1 VSLSDSAELTGLSG
15 LADLSAPAHL
25 SVQMKHRLGALR
37 LDLAFELT
45 RPWTV
50 LFGPS
55 GSGKSTVLRAI
66 AGLVRPD
73 EARIVA
79 RVRGA
84 ENVLTDTL
92 RGVFV
97 AAHLRPVR
105 WSAQGSMLLPHL
117 TVRENVEYGV
127 AGAGAGREIV
137 DEVMERLRL
146 NELGKKMAWE
156 VSGGERNRVTLGRTI
171 ASTMMGE
178 YLLLDEPFVGLDLR
192 LRDELLVETRS
203 WLEET
208 KTPVLSVT
216 HDVGEAF
223 QLGAEVI
230 RISDGKVVRQG
241 SAEVVL
247 AEERERLLGQLSL
260 GDKLRPF

>member
-1 VSLSDSAELTGLSG
+1 VSLSDSAELTGVSG
-15 LADLSAPAHL
+15 LAGLKAPVHL

-37 LDLAFELT
+37 FDLAFELT

-66 AGLVRPD
+66 AGLVRPED
-73 EARIVA
+73 ARIVA
-79 RVRGA
+79 RVRGT
-84 ENVLTDTL
+84 EKVLTDTL

-105 WSAQGSMLLPHL
+105 WSAQGSMLFPHL
-117 TVRENVEYGV
+117 TVRENVKYGV
-127 AGAGAGREIV
+127 AGAGAEREIV

-156 VSGGERNRVTLGRTI
+156 VSGGERNRVTLGRAI
-171 ASTMMGE
+171 ASTMAGE
-178 YLLLDEPFVGLDLR
+178 YLVLLDEPFVGLDLR
-192 LRDELLVETRS
+192 LRDELLGETRG
-203 WLEET
+203 WLEGK

-241 SAEVVL
+241 SAAEVL
-247 AEERERLLGQLSL
+247 AEERERLLGQLS
-260 GDKLRPF
+260 RERQA

>member
-15 LADLSAPAHL
+15 LAGLKAPAHL

-37 LDLAFELT
+37 FDLGFELT

-66 AGLVRPD
+66 AGLVRPE
-73 EARIVA
+73 EARIV
-79 RVRGA
+79 VRTGDSGG
-84 ENVLTDTL
+84 EVLTETA

-105 WSAQGSMLLPHL
+105 WSAQGSMLFPHL

-137 DEVMERLRL
+137 DEAMERLRL

-156 VSGGERNRVTLGRTI
+156 VSGGERNRVTLGRAI
-171 ASTMMGE
+171 ASTMTGE
-178 YLLLDEPFVGLDLR
+178 YLLLLDEPFVGLDLR
-192 LRDELLVETRS
+192 LRDELLGETRS
-203 WLEET
+203 WLEE
-208 KTPVLSVT
+208 KRTPVLSVT

-241 SAEVVL
+241 SAGEVL
-247 AEERERLLGQLSL
+247 AEERERLLGQLS
-260 GDKLRPF
+260 GGGQA

>member
-1 VSLSDSAELTGLSG
+1 LGEVSLSDLSELTGVAGVAG
-15 LADLSAPAHL
+15 LNVPAHL
-25 SVQMKHRLGALR
+25 SVQMKHRLGAMQF
-37 LDLAFELT
+37 DLAFELT

-66 AGLVRPD
+66 AGLVRPE
-73 EARIVA
+73 EARIA
-79 RVRGA
+79 AGVRRA
-84 ENVLTDTL
+84 EEVLTDTS
-92 RGVFV
+92 RGEFV

-105 WSAQGSMLLPHL
+105 WSAQGSMLFPHL
-117 TVRENVEYGV
+117 NVRENIEYGV
-127 AGAGAGREIV
+127 VGVDAAREIV

-146 NELGKKMAWE
+146 KGFAKKRSWE
-156 VSGGERNRVTLGRTI
+156 ISGGERHRVTMARAI
-171 ASTMMGE
+171 ASTMRGE
-178 YLLLDEPFVGLDLR
+178 YLLLLDEPFVGLDLR
-192 LRDELLVETRS
+192 LRDELLSEMRA
-203 WLEET
+203 WLEEK

-230 RISDGKVVRQG
+230 RILDGKVVRQG

-247 AEERERLLGQLSL
+247 AEERERLLGQLS
-260 GDKLRPF
+260 RS

>member
-1 VSLSDSAELTGLSG
+1 MSLSDSTELTGLSRLVG
-15 LADLSAPAHL
+15 LKAPVHL
-25 SVQMKHRLGALR
+25 SVQMKHRLGGLR
-37 LDLAFELT
+37 FDLGFELT

-66 AGLVRPD
+66 AGLVWPE

-79 RVRGA
+79 RVGGA
-84 ENVLTDTL
+84 EKVLTDTL

-105 WSAQGSMLLPHL
+105 WSAQGSNLFPHL
-117 TVRENVEYGV
+117 TVRQNVEYGV
-127 AGAGAGREIV
+127 VGAGAGREMV

-146 NELGKKMAWE
+146 NELAKKMAWE
-156 VSGGERNRVTLGRTI
+156 VSGGERNRVTLGRAI
-171 ASTMMGE
+171 ASTMTGE

-192 LRDELLVETRS
+192 LRDELLGETRG
-203 WLEET
+203 WLEEK

-230 RISDGKVVRQG
+230 RISDGKVLRQG
-241 SAEVVL
+241 SAGVVL
-247 AEERERLLGQLSL
+247 AEERERLLGQLS
-260 GDKLRPF
+260 GGRQA

>member
-1 VSLSDSAELTGLSG
+1 LGGLST
-15 LADLSAPAHL
+15 PTHL
-25 SVQMKHRLGALR
+25 SVQIKHRLGALR
-37 LDLAFELT
+37 FDLAFELT

-79 RVRGA
+79 RVGRVAGDGV
-84 ENVLTDTL
+84 EVLTETL

-105 WSAQGSMLLPHL
+105 WSAQGSMLFPHL
-117 TVRENVEYGV
+117 TVWENVEYGV
-127 AGAGAGREIV
+127 AGAGAAKEIV
-137 DEVMERLRL
+137 GEVMERLQL
-146 NELGKKMAWE
+146 NELAKKMAWE
-156 VSGGERNRVTLGRTI
+156 LSGGERNRVTLGRAI
-171 ASTMMGE
+171 ASTMTGE
-178 YLLLDEPFVGLDLR
+178 YLLLLDEPFVGLDLR
-192 LRDELLVETRS
+192 LRDELLGETRS
-203 WLEET
+203 WLEEK

-230 RISDGKVVRQG
+230 RISDGKVLRQG
-241 SAEVVL
+241 PAEEVL
-247 AEERERLLGQLSL
+247 AEERDRLLGQLS
-260 GDKLRPF
+260 GERQA

>member
-1 VSLSDSAELTGLSG
+1 
-15 LADLSAPAHL
+15 
-25 SVQMKHRLGALR
+25 

-79 RVRGA
+79 HVTGA
-84 ENVLTDTL
+84 EKVLTDTL

-97 AAHLRPVR
+97 TAHLRPVR
-105 WSAQGSMLLPHL
+105 WSAQGSMLFPHL

-146 NELGKKMAWE
+146 NELAKKMAWE
-156 VSGGERNRVTLGRTI
+156 VSGGERNRVTVGRAI
-171 ASTMMGE
+171 ASTMTGE
-178 YLLLDEPFVGLDLR
+178 YLLLLDEPFVGLDLR
-192 LRDELLVETRS
+192 LRDELLGETRS
-203 WLEET
+203 WLEEK

-230 RISDGKVVRQG
+230 RISDGKVLRQG

-247 AEERERLLGQLSL
+247 AEERERLLGQLS
-260 GDKLRPF
+260 GGGQA